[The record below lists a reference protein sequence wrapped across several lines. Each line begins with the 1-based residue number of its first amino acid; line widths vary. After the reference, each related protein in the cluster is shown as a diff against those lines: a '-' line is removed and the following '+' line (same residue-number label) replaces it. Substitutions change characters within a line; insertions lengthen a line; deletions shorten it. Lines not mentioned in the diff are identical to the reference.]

1 MLRSDAETLADRI
14 PAAPDHKENRS
25 ERGLPPKLFFNRSV
39 KLCVF
44 MFHVLVFPMLCLIN
58 FMQFLHFEPGPKHF
72 QQV

>member
-1 MLRSDAETLADRI
+1 MKDAETLADRI
-14 PAAPDHKENRS
+14 PASPDHKENPS
-25 ERGLPPKLFFNRSV
+25 ERGLLPKLFFNHSV

-44 MFHVLVFPMLCLIN
+44 MFHVLFFPMLCLNN